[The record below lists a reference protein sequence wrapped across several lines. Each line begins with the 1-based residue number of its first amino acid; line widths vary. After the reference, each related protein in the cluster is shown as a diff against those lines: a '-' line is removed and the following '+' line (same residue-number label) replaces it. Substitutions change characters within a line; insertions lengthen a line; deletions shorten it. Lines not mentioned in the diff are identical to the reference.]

1 MTIGKNNIIH
11 IMDPEKKKIM
21 PYFNAIWEQGHIIAV
36 PFFYAVEIADLL
48 YIHNFMKLWKL
59 KQAI

>member
-1 MTIGKNNIIH
+1 
-11 IMDPEKKKIM
+11 M

-36 PFFYAVEIADLL
+36 PFFYAVEIPDLL
-48 YIHNFMKLWKL
+48 YIHKFMKLWKL